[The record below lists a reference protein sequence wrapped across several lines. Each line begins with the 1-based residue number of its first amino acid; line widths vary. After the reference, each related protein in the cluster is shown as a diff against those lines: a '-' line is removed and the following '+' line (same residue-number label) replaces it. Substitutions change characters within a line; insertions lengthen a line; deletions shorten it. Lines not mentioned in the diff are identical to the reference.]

1 MLDPKFD
8 PNLSATRRV
17 EVFVGTGRRRRWSSD
32 EKARI
37 VEETLAAGAV
47 ASEVARRHWISAQQ
61 LFGWRRAARLR
72 GSEGAAAVPDFAPV
86 MLEAPAQEPRPSD
99 GAVLE
104 IVVGAMVARIPL
116 TADGATLAR
125 IVRALRGAS

>member
-1 MLDPKFD
+1 M
-8 PNLSATRRV
+8 
-17 EVFVGTGRRRRWSSD
+17 
-32 EKARI
+32 
-37 VEETLAAGAV
+37 AAGAV
-47 ASEVARRHWISAQQ
+47 SSEVARRHGISAQQ
-61 LFGWRRAARLR
+61 LFGWRRAARLCR
-72 GSEGAAAVPDFAPV
+72 SESAAAVPDFAPV
-86 MLEAPAQEPRPSD
+86 MLEAPAREPRPSE

>member
-1 MLDPKFD
+1 M
-8 PNLSATRRV
+8 
-17 EVFVGTGRRRRWSSD
+17 
-32 EKARI
+32 
-37 VEETLAAGAV
+37 AAGEV
-47 ASEVARRHWISAQQ
+47 SSEVARRHGISAQQ

-72 GSEGAAAVPDFAPV
+72 GSERAAAVPDLAPV
-86 MLEAPAQEPRPSD
+86 MLAAPAQELRRSD